1 MPGKS
6 GSRSTKFQAHTQR
19 RVQSGNSQAEIRHA
33 STAPRQNTDKLDAP
47 GGVRLNKAIA
57 AAGLCSRRKADE
69 LILAGQVLVNGVL
82 EANPARHVLP
92 DDCIAVNGRELTAA
106 QEYCYLLLHKPV
118 QTVCTVSDPEG
129 RPTVMEYLPAG
140 VRHLRL
146 YPVGRLDYFSEG
158 LLLLTND
165 GALTHR
171 LLSPKSHVDK
181 VYYARTEGTPTE
193 ADAARLAQGITL
205 ADGLRCLPAELKIC
219 GQGQVL
225 LTLREGK
232 FHQAKRM
239 LAFCGTPVVYLK
251 RLSMGPLR
259 LGEDLRPGEFR
270 HLTQEEIDKLQQ
282 AVGLVAADCQ
292 KNDNNF
298 CKIHKKP
305 LANP

>member
-1 MPGKS
+1 MEE
-6 GSRSTKFQAHTQR
+6 RLQ
-19 RVQSGNSQAEIRHA
+19 
-33 STAPRQNTDKLDAP
+33 KL
-47 GGVRLNKAIA
+47 LS
-57 AAGLCSRRKADE
+57 AAGLCSRRTAEDW
-69 LILAGQVLVNGVL
+69 LAAGRV
-82 EANPARHVLP
+82 R
-92 DDCIAVNGRELTAA
+92 VNGRTAQIGDRA
-106 QEYCYLLLHKPV
+106 DPDRDDVQVDGVPLRKKENKTYILLNKPRGYV
-118 QTVCTVSDPEG
+118 TTLSDEKG
-129 RPTVMEYLPAG
+129 RPTVAELVRDAG
-140 VRHLRL
+140 TRVF
-146 YPVGRLDYFSEG
+146 PVGRLDMDSEG

-219 GQGQVL
+219 GEGQVL